1 MADIDYRNISYW
13 FDSLDEEVKAAPSSL
28 RPDEV
33 DVVIVGAGFT
43 GLWTAYYL
51 HQQAPELDIA
61 VFEQETV
68 GFGASG
74 RNGGWCL
81 GAIVGI
87 AGLIGREKS
96 REQGLAFQRLAF
108 ETVDEVGRVTAEE
121 GIDCDF
127 AKGGTLRVATTPF
140 HAKRLERHLEF
151 QRSLGFGEDDYRWLP
166 AAAARERINTSNNHG
181 ALWNAHCAALHPA
194 KLARGIGRVL
204 RGRGVRI
211 YECTRVRSLE
221 PGRIETDAGT
231 VRARWVVRATEGYTR
246 TLRGE
251 ERTLLPLYSMVVATE
266 PLPAKVWD
274 ELGLAN
280 RETFGDERRIVIYGQ
295 RTADG
300 RLVFGGRAGYY
311 FGSRLLTTFSPDDS
325 QIRHVE
331 RSLVELFPI
340 LEKYEITHRWGGL
353 MGVARN
359 WRAGVGFD
367 RRTGMGWAGGYVGE
381 GVAASNLAARTLVDL
396 MLEQDTQLT
405 AMPWINV
412 ELPKWEREPLRW
424 LGVKAIEWAGDRADA
439 RESAT
444 GQPDNF
450 WGGMFDRVVRR

>member
-1 MADIDYRNISYW
+1 MADIDYRSISYW
-13 FDSLDEEVKAAPSSL
+13 FDSLDEDVEAVTPSL
-28 RPDEV
+28 QADEV

-81 GAIVGI
+81 GAIAGI
-87 AGLIGREKS
+87 AGLLGQEKW
-96 REQGLAFQRLAF
+96 REQAIAFQRLAF
-108 ETVDEVGRVTAEE
+108 ETVDEVGRVAAEE
-121 GIDCDF
+121 GIDCEF
-127 AKGGTLRVATTPF
+127 AKGGTLRVASTPF
-140 HAKRLERHLEF
+140 HAKRLEGHLEF

-166 AAAARERINTSNNHG
+166 AEAARERINTRNNHG

-204 RGRGVRI
+204 RDRGVRI
-211 YECTRVRSLE
+211 YERTPVRSLE
-221 PGRIETDAGT
+221 PGRIETDAGA
-231 VRARWVVRATEGYTR
+231 VQARWVVRATEGYTR

-311 FGSRLLTTFSPDDS
+311 FGSRLFTTFSPDDS

-340 LEKYEITHRWGGL
+340 LETYEITHRWGGL
-353 MGVARN
+353 MGVPRN

-396 MLEQDTQLT
+396 MLEQDTQRT
-405 AMPWINV
+405 EMPWINV

-424 LGVKAIEWAGDRADA
+424 LGVKAVEWVGDRADA
-439 RESAT
+439 REHAT
-444 GQPDNF
+444 GQPNAF

>member
-1 MADIDYRNISYW
+1 MADIDYRSISYW
-13 FDSLDEEVKAAPSSL
+13 FDSLDEDVEAVTPSL
-28 RPDEV
+28 QADEV

-81 GAIVGI
+81 GAIAGI
-87 AGLIGREKS
+87 AGLLGQEKW
-96 REQGLAFQRLAF
+96 REQAIAFQRLAF
-108 ETVDEVGRVTAEE
+108 ETVDEVGRVAAEE
-121 GIDCDF
+121 GIDCEF
-127 AKGGTLRVATTPF
+127 AKGGTLRVASTPF
-140 HAKRLERHLEF
+140 HAKRLEGHLEF

-166 AAAARERINTSNNHG
+166 AEAARERINTRNNHG

-204 RGRGVRI
+204 RDRGVRI
-211 YECTRVRSLE
+211 YERTPVRSLE
-221 PGRIETDAGT
+221 PGRIETDAGA
-231 VRARWVVRATEGYTR
+231 VQARWVVRATEGYTR

-311 FGSRLLTTFSPDDS
+311 FGSRLFSTFSPDDS

-340 LEKYEITHRWGGL
+340 LETYEITHRWGGL
-353 MGVARN
+353 MGVPRN

-396 MLEQDTQLT
+396 MLEQDTQRT
-405 AMPWINV
+405 EMPWINV

-424 LGVKAIEWAGDRADA
+424 LGVKAVEWVGDRADA
-439 RESAT
+439 REHAT
-444 GQPDNF
+444 GQPNAF